1 MSLTNSHC
9 AIFNS
14 QCFHYVRFNKC
25 SNTLY
30 SCTEMSKFS
39 NTWIECWNVRMLF
52 KLVCVLLLVFFL
64 HAEVLFVLKMLVAG
78 KRKYNHRTLL
88 EKRQATKMYQLNI
101 MYLRT
106 LYRPGLA
113 KLFDALKKGT
123 NVKRQKVKSGN
134 HESKSIYTI
143 ISFHDS
149 RKSSY
154 FCQRIEHWK
163 LSGFRWLATTLK
175 GK

>member
-1 MSLTNSHC
+1 
-9 AIFNS
+9 
-14 QCFHYVRFNKC
+14 
-25 SNTLY
+25 
-30 SCTEMSKFS
+30 
-39 NTWIECWNVRMLF
+39 
-52 KLVCVLLLVFFL
+52 
-64 HAEVLFVLKMLVAG
+64 
-78 KRKYNHRTLL
+78 
-88 EKRQATKMYQLNI
+88 

-154 FCQRIEHWK
+154 FCQRIEH
-163 LSGFRWLATTLK
+163 
-175 GK
+175 

>member
-1 MSLTNSHC
+1 MIWVFRSYSSTKSIDKSSSIDKLMSLTNSHC

-30 SCTEMSKFS
+30 SCTEMSKFL

-106 LYRPGLA
+106 LYRPGLR
-113 KLFDALKKGT
+113 T
-123 NVKRQKVKSGN
+123 QKN
-134 HESKSIYTI
+134 FLLH
-143 ISFHDS
+143 
-149 RKSSY
+149 
-154 FCQRIEHWK
+154 
-163 LSGFRWLATTLK
+163 
-175 GK
+175 